1 MFNWDK
7 IHKWEENYERD
18 ITDDVIDYVC
28 EYYEVRDIFDLT
40 ENQINDIENFRNN
53 DLNEYSV
60 MQVGFSNLLMELDD
74 SEFYDEEE
82 DWDDA

>member
-1 MFNWDK
+1 MAFEWDR

-28 EYYEVRDIFDLT
+28 EYYAVEDIFDLT
-40 ENQINDIENFRNN
+40 EEQINDIENFRNN

-60 MQVGFSNLLMELDD
+60 MQVGFAEIMAQLDD
-74 SEFYDEEE
+74 PEFYD
-82 DWDDA
+82 DDA